1 MEKINENSITQSHN
15 ISLIDRKNITICGI
29 KKLNGFDEKEFFI
42 DTIMGSLII
51 RGEKLELV
59 SLDIL
64 SGKISIKGLIYS
76 VMYLDTGSKIKK
88 ESIVS
93 RLFKWVYICS

>member
-1 MEKINENSITQSHN
+1 
-15 ISLIDRKNITICGI
+15 
-29 KKLNGFDEKEFFI
+29 
-42 DTIMGSLII
+42 MGSLII

-93 RLFKWVYICS
+93 RLFK